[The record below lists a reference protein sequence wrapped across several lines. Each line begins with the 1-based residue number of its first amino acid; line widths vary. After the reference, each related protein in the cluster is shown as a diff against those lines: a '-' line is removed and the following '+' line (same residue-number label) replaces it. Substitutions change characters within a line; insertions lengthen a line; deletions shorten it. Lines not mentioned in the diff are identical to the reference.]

1 MRELENV
8 GEALDLA
15 LRIQSTMGNSD
26 ELLTLVMGC
35 RFNPTRMCPVT
46 RRSEVKAFREEE
58 HDRHII
64 FV

>member
-1 MRELENV
+1 
-8 GEALDLA
+8 
-15 LRIQSTMGNSD
+15 MGNSD

-35 RFNPTRMCPVT
+35 RFNPTRMYPVT

-64 FV
+64 FVWKNHPEGWLSIVTI